1 MVPPYPRD
9 GIRPRAGIDGRAEC
23 IYTHH
28 CTLGQRPF
36 QSLAA
41 RPGARRLGSIAL
53 GSGPWLGALLHQHTQ
68 TSMCPQRNFG
78 WQSSGMG
85 HWFRRS
91 SPHFHIIDMRN
102 PCGLTFGWMASLVDS
117 IHHTPPKPTLAVRP
131 SSSRQPESAQ
141 FHSGKKRLDLCTTS
155 H

>member
-9 GIRPRAGIDGRAEC
+9 GIRPRASIDGRAEC

-28 CTLGQRPF
+28 CTLGQRPS
-36 QSLAA
+36 QPLAA

-53 GSGPWLGALLHQHTQ
+53 GSGPWLGTHLHHH
-68 TSMCPQRNFG
+68 PQACVCL
-78 WQSSGMG
+78 W
-85 HWFRRS
+85 RS
-91 SPHFHIIDMRN
+91 LVGRVAAWATDPGETHHIFILSCVT
-102 PCGLTFGWMASLVDS
+102 PIGLTFSWMAGLVGS
-117 IHHTPPKPTLAVRP
+117 THHIPSKPTLAVRP
-131 SSSRQPESAQ
+131 SSSRQPELAQ